1 MLSRTSISARAMIH
15 AGVAGIALIAAPG
28 LAQDVASVGDEPV
41 AQDQTAGDGDIVVTA
56 RRREEN
62 LLDVP
67 IAVTAYSGEALEQS
81 GAIDITDI
89 SDTTPNVTIE
99 NSRATNS
106 TLSAFIRG
114 VGQQDPVGGFEA
126 GVGIYLDDVY
136 LNRPQAAVLDI
147 YDVERIE
154 VLRGPQGTL
163 YGRNTIGGAIKYVT
177 RRLPDDV
184 EVKLRATYG
193 SYDQADGVVSLS
205 APIGDMFKVGVS
217 GARLS
222 RGGFGDN
229 INLGIENYNKD
240 VWAGR
245 GSIEFE
251 SPDKRLFIRVAG
263 DYTHDKSNP
272 RNGHRLTPGLFSG
285 APVLGD
291 VYDTRAGLTLPAQD
305 IKAYGLMM
313 NVTAELSDNFTL
325 RSISAWREDKSFVPI
340 DFDALPTVDVDVPG
354 LYFNDQVSQEF
365 QLLYDSDRLHGLVGF
380 YYLEA
385 NALTQFDVILAT
397 TGPLLGLGL
406 DIEDGFG
413 QFTSGD
419 VNTETWSVFGD
430 FTFDVTDWLSVSAGG
445 RYTRDNR
452 RSIIFK
458 SNRLG
463 GASPPFGGTAVN
475 LGPPITDFR
484 GDASFDKFTPR
495 ASISIKPSEDLM
507 VYASYS
513 KGFKGGGFDPRGS
526 ANITPNTDGVA
537 GPPSYAEIYDFFL
550 FEPETV
556 DSYEVGVKG
565 SLFDRGFT
573 YALTGFYADYTNVQ
587 IPGSVGVDANNDGV
601 FETFAGVTTNA
612 GKARFKGVEAEL
624 FARLARDFAGAGSQV
639 TLAGTL
645 GYIDAKY
652 LEYTAI
658 IAGEETNLAPFRG
671 IQNTPEFTASGTLGA
686 TLPIGGG
693 DLTPNVTVSHRS
705 STQQFEI
712 ANPYLDQPAY
722 TLVDAGMTYRFAED
736 RFSIGVYGK
745 NLTDKRYITSGYPF
759 IATNAITGVPVL
771 NAGNPIPALGRE
783 GVLTAFYGNPRQ
795 VFVTLGAK
803 F

>member
-1 MLSRTSISARAMIH
+1 MIH
-15 AGVAGIALIAAPG
+15 LPVRASRIALAGALLIGGFAAPAA
-28 LAQDVASVGDEPV
+28 AQDVSSDE
-41 AQDQTAGDGDIVVTA
+41 AATGLTDADDGAIVVTA

-67 IAVTAYSGEALEQS
+67 IAVTAYGAEALEES
-81 GAIDITDI
+81 GSLDLTDI
-89 SDTTPNVTIE
+89 GDTTPNVTIE

-114 VGQQDPVGGFEA
+114 VGQQDPVGGFES

-163 YGRNTIGGAIKYVT
+163 YGRNTIGGAIKYVS

-193 SYDQADGVVSLS
+193 SYDQADAVVSVAVPL
-205 APIGDMFKVGVS
+205 GDMFKFGAS

-229 INLGIENYNKD
+229 LNLGIENYNKD

-245 GSIEFE
+245 ASVEFE
-251 SPDKRLFIRVAG
+251 SPDNRLFVRISG

-272 RNGHRLTPGLFSG
+272 RNGHRLLPGALSG
-285 APVLGD
+285 APVLD
-291 VYDTRAGLTLPAQD
+291 NVYDTRAGLTVPEQD

-325 RSISAWREDKSFVPI
+325 RSISAWREDKSYVPI
-340 DFDALPTVDVDVPG
+340 DFDSLPTVDVDVPG
-354 LYFNDQVSQEF
+354 IYFNDQTSQEF
-365 QLLYDSDRLHGLVGF
+365 QLLYNSDRLNGLVGF

-397 TGPLLGLGL
+397 TGPLIGVPLASS
-406 DIEDGFG
+406 FG

-419 VNTETWSVFGD
+419 VNTETWSAFGD
-430 FTFDVTDWLSVSAGG
+430 FTFDVTDWLSVSGG
-445 RYTRDNR
+445 LRYTKDDR
-452 RSIIFK
+452 RSIILK
-458 SNRLG
+458 ANRLNLP
-463 GASPPFGGTAVN
+463 SPQFGGNGFN
-475 LGPPITDFR
+475 LGPAITDFT
-484 GDASFDKFTPR
+484 GKASFEKWTPR
-495 ASISIKPSEDLM
+495 VSVSVKPTEDLL

-513 KGFKGGGFDPRGS
+513 QGFKGGGFDPRGS
-526 ANITPNTDGVA
+526 ANTTPNTDGVA

-565 SLFDRGFT
+565 SLFDRALT

-587 IPGSVGVDANNDGV
+587 IPGSVGVDANGDGI
-601 FETFAGVTTNA
+601 FEGFAGVTTNA
-612 GKARFKGVEAEL
+612 GKARFKGVEAEV
-624 FARLARDFAGAGSQV
+624 FARIAQDFAGPGSRI
-639 TLAGTL
+639 TLAGTA

-652 LEYTAI
+652 LEYVAI
-658 IAGEETNLAPFRG
+658 IAGVETNLAPFRG
-671 IQNTPEFTASGTLGA
+671 IQNTPKFTASATLGA
-686 TLPIGGG
+686 DMPVGAG
-693 DLTPNVTVSHRS
+693 DLSANLTVSHRS

-712 ANPYLDQPAY
+712 ANPYLDQEGY
-722 TLVDAGMTYRFAED
+722 QLLDAGVTYRWGGD
-736 RFSIGVYGK
+736 RFSLGVYGK
-745 NLTDKRYITSGYPF
+745 NLTNERYITSGYPF
-759 IATNAITGVPVL
+759 IATNAVTGVPVL
-771 NAGNPIPALGRE
+771 NNGNPVPALGRE
-783 GVLTAFYGNPRQ
+783 GTLTAFYGNPRQ
-795 VFVTLGAK
+795 VFVTGTVK